1 MKVDESLLETVS
13 RIRPGDRG
21 KVGSGWL
28 TRLLSGWIE
37 KHLARQAGF
46 TSSSGGVRAPSVNAK
61 KELGNAER

>member
-1 MKVDESLLETVS
+1 MLTSVS

-28 TRLLSGWIE
+28 TRPL
-37 KHLARQAGF
+37 RQQDEIRLKLEAGF

-61 KELGNAER
+61 KELGGEER